1 MLHAKKK
8 PETITRKKTKDA
20 TKNKMKRR
28 RENKNHVKFSLQI
41 RRISVTCVIFLFESP
56 TYCI

>member
-1 MLHAKKK
+1 MLHAKKT
-8 PETITRKKTKDA
+8 PENITRKKTKDV

-28 RENKNHVKFSLQI
+28 REKKNQVKFSLQI
-41 RRISVTCVIFLFESP
+41 RRISVTRIIFLFVSP